1 MAEERLQKILAQ
13 AGIAS
18 RRKAEQLIV
27 EGRVTVNG
35 EVLKELGSKADPET
49 DAIKVDG
56 TLIRLPKRH
65 VYIALNKPREVVT
78 TVSDPQGRQT
88 VMHLLKGVKERVF
101 PVGRLDYHS
110 EGLLLL
116 TTDGEFANR
125 ITSPAGHVEKVYVV
139 KANGFLSEDQLAGFE
154 AGVPLSGR
162 RTAPAKIKLIKK
174 TVNPWYEVRL
184 MEGRQNQIR
193 IMFTHFHRLVEKLR
207 RVKIGFLT
215 LGGLPP
221 GMWRYLSPEE
231 VEHFQKLIGRSE
243 AEAERRSKK
252 PVPAGE
258 EGQVEVARTEYPVLP
273 KERFRRPR
281 FQQPDAPGAHAE
293 LRGGDRPVTRRP
305 AASRPVVE
313 PPAAQEPKVE
323 RPGLERPE
331 ADRPATKR
339 PGSRSFDGPKS
350 DRPAFRR
357 PSSDRPD
364 SDRPASK
371 RPSSRSFDGPKA
383 DRPSFQ
389 RSPSDRPASKRA
401 GSRSFDGPKSDR
413 PSFKRSPSDRP
424 DSRRPDSRSF
434 DGPKTDR
441 SASKRPGSRP
451 YDGPKSDRP
460 SFKRSPSDRPDSRRP
475 DSRSFDGPKT
485 DRSASKR
492 PGSRPYD
499 GPKSDRPSFQ
509 RPPSDRPASKRP
521 GSRPFDGP
529 RSDRPSSDRP
539 PSRGPG
545 SRPYGGPRSGGPRSE
560 GPATRGP
567 GSRPPSGPKSDR
579 SGSRKPPSRKP
590 GPRRRDDR

>member
-49 DAIKVDG
+49 DSIKVDG

-65 VYIALNKPREVVT
+65 VYIVLNKPREVVT

-116 TTDGEFANR
+116 TNDGEFANR
-125 ITSPAGHVEKVYVV
+125 ITSPTGHVEKVYVV
-139 KANGFLSEDQLAGFE
+139 KANGHLSEEQLAAFE
-154 AGVPLSGR
+154 AGIPLSGK
-162 RTAPAKIKLIKK
+162 RTAPAKIKLIRKSE
-174 TVNPWYEVRL
+174 NPWYEVRL
-184 MEGRQNQIR
+184 TEGRQNQIR

-207 RVKIGFLT
+207 RVKIGYLT

-221 GMWRYLSPEE
+221 GMWRYLDAEE

-243 AEAERRSKK
+243 AESQRRSRK
-252 PVPAGE
+252 PAAAGAE
-258 EGQVEVARTEYPVLP
+258 AHGDAARTEFPVLP

-281 FQQPDAPGAHAE
+281 FQVPDAPGAHAE

-339 PGSRSFDGPKS
+339 PGSRPFDGPKS

-371 RPSSRSFDGPKA
+371 RP
-383 DRPSFQ
+383 
-389 RSPSDRPASKRA
+389 
-401 GSRSFDGPKSDR
+401 GSRPFDGPKSDR
-413 PSFKRSPSDRP
+413 PPFRRPSSDRP
-424 DSRRPDSRSF
+424 D
-434 DGPKTDR
+434 TDR
-441 SASKRPGSRP
+441 PASKRPSSRP
-451 YDGPKSDRP
+451 YDGPKSDRLPFRRP
-460 SFKRSPSDRPDSRRP
+460 SSDRPD
-475 DSRSFDGPKT
+475 T

-492 PGSRPYD
+492 PSSRPFD

-529 RSDRPSSDRP
+529 KSDRPPFKRSPSDRPASKRPGSRPYDGTKTDRPSSDRP

-545 SRPYGGPRSGGPRSE
+545 ARSTGGPKSRGPRPE

-567 GSRPPSGPKSDR
+567 GSRPSGRPPSDR
-579 SGSRKPPSRKP
+579 PGSRKPPTRKP

>member
-49 DAIKVDG
+49 DSIKVDG

-65 VYIALNKPREVVT
+65 VYIVLNKPREVVT

-116 TTDGEFANR
+116 TNDGEFANR
-125 ITSPAGHVEKVYVV
+125 ITSPTGHVEKVYVV
-139 KANGFLSEDQLAGFE
+139 KANGHLSEEQLAAFE
-154 AGVPLSGR
+154 AGIPLSGK
-162 RTAPAKIKLIKK
+162 RTAPAKIKLIRKSE
-174 TVNPWYEVRL
+174 NPWYEVRL
-184 MEGRQNQIR
+184 TEGRQNQIR

-207 RVKIGFLT
+207 RVKIGYLT

-221 GMWRYLSPEE
+221 GMWRYLDAEE

-243 AEAERRSKK
+243 AEAQRRSRK
-252 PVPAGE
+252 PAAAGAE
-258 EGQVEVARTEYPVLP
+258 AHGDAARTEFPVLP

-281 FQQPDAPGAHAE
+281 FQEPEAPGAHAE

-305 AASRPVVE
+305 ATPRPEAE
-313 PPAAQEPKVE
+313 PPAAPAPKAE
-323 RPGLERPE
+323 RPSLQ
-331 ADRPATKR
+331 
-339 PGSRSFDGPKS
+339 
-350 DRPAFRR
+350 R
-357 PSSDRPD
+357 PS
-364 SDRPASK
+364 
-371 RPSSRSFDGPKA
+371 
-383 DRPSFQ
+383 
-389 RSPSDRPASKRA
+389 
-401 GSRSFDGPKSDR
+401 
-413 PSFKRSPSDRP
+413 
-424 DSRRPDSRSF
+424 
-434 DGPKTDR
+434 
-441 SASKRPGSRP
+441 
-451 YDGPKSDRP
+451 
-460 SFKRSPSDRPDSRRP
+460 
-475 DSRSFDGPKT
+475 
-485 DRSASKR
+485 
-492 PGSRPYD
+492 
-499 GPKSDRPSFQ
+499 
-509 RPPSDRPASKRP
+509 SDRPASKRP

-529 RSDRPSSDRP
+529 KSDRPSFRRPTSDRPDTDRPASKRPSSRPFDGPKSDRPAFRRPLSDRPDTDRPASKRPGSRPFDGPKSDRPAFRRPTSDRPDTDRPASKRPSSRPFDGPKSDRPAFRRPTSDRPDTDRPASKRPGSRPFDGPKSDRPPFKRSPSDRPASKRPGSRPYDGPKTDRPSSDRP

-545 SRPYGGPRSGGPRSE
+545 TRPTGGPKSRGPRPE

-567 GSRPPSGPKSDR
+567 GSRPSGRPPSDR
-579 SGSRKPPSRKP
+579 PGSRKPPARKP

>member
-49 DAIKVDG
+49 DHIKVDG
-56 TLIRLPKRH
+56 TPIRLPKRH

-116 TTDGEFANR
+116 TNDGEFANR
-125 ITSPAGHVEKVYVV
+125 ITSPTGHVEKVYVV
-139 KANGFLSEDQLAGFE
+139 KANGHLSEEQLEAFQAGI
-154 AGVPLSGR
+154 PLSGK
-162 RTAPAKIKLIKK
+162 RTAPAKIKLIRKAE
-174 TVNPWYEVRL
+174 NPWYEVRL
-184 MEGRQNQIR
+184 TEGRQNQIR

-207 RVKIGFLT
+207 RVKIGYLT

-231 VEHFQKLIGRSE
+231 VEHFQKLISRSE
-243 AEAERRSKK
+243 AESQRRSRK
-252 PVPAGE
+252 PATAGG
-258 EGQVEVARTEYPVLP
+258 EGTAELPRTEYPVLP

-281 FQQPDAPGAHAE
+281 FHQPDAPGAHAE

-305 AASRPVVE
+305 VPPRPVVE
-313 PPAAQEPKVE
+313 PPAPQEPKAE
-323 RPGLERPE
+323 RPRLERPVSG
-331 ADRPATKR
+331 RPASKR
-339 PGSRSFDGPKS
+339 TGSRPFDGPKS
-350 DRPAFRR
+350 
-357 PSSDRPD
+357 
-364 SDRPASK
+364 
-371 RPSSRSFDGPKA
+371 

-389 RSPSDRPASKRA
+389 RSPSDRP
-401 GSRSFDGPKSDR
+401 
-413 PSFKRSPSDRP
+413 
-424 DSRRPDSRSF
+424 
-434 DGPKTDR
+434 
-441 SASKRPGSRP
+441 
-451 YDGPKSDRP
+451 
-460 SFKRSPSDRPDSRRP
+460 
-475 DSRSFDGPKT
+475 
-485 DRSASKR
+485 ASKR

-509 RPPSDRPASKRP
+509 RPPSDRPASKKP
-521 GSRPFDGP
+521 GSRPYDGP
-529 RSDRPSSDRP
+529 RSDRPTSDRP

-567 GSRPPSGPKSDR
+567 GSRPPGGPKPERSGP
-579 SGSRKPPSRKP
+579 RKPPSRKP
-590 GPRRRDDR
+590 GPRRSDDR

>member
-35 EVLKELGSKADPET
+35 EVLKELGSKADAET
-49 DAIKVDG
+49 DHIKVDG

-125 ITSPAGHVEKVYVV
+125 ITSPSGHVEKVYVV
-139 KANGFLSEDQLAGFE
+139 KANGHLSEEQLEQFE
-154 AGVPLSGR
+154 AGIPLSGK
-162 RTAPAKIKLIKK
+162 RTAPAKIKLIRKSE
-174 TVNPWYEVRL
+174 NPWYEVRL

-221 GMWRYLSPEE
+221 GMWRYLAAEE
-231 VEHFQKLIGRSE
+231 VEQFQKLIRRSE
-243 AEAERRSKK
+243 AETQRRSRK
-252 PVPAGE
+252 PAETGA
-258 EGQVEVARTEYPVLP
+258 EGSADTARTEYPVLP

-281 FQQPDAPGAHAE
+281 FQQPAAPGAHAE

-305 AASRPVVE
+305 VAPRPEVE
-313 PPAAQEPKVE
+313 PPAAQEPKSEASVPQRRVFE
-323 RPGLERPE
+323 RPQ
-331 ADRPATKR
+331 T
-339 PGSRSFDGPKS
+339 
-350 DRPAFRR
+350 
-357 PSSDRPD
+357 
-364 SDRPASK
+364 DRPAS
-371 RPSSRSFDGPKA
+371 R
-383 DRPSFQ
+383 
-389 RSPSDRPASKRA
+389 
-401 GSRSFDGPKSDR
+401 
-413 PSFKRSPSDRP
+413 
-424 DSRRPDSRSF
+424 
-434 DGPKTDR
+434 
-441 SASKRPGSRP
+441 RPGSRP

-460 SFKRSPSDRPDSRRP
+460 SLQRPSSDRP
-475 DSRSFDGPKT
+475 SFDRP
-485 DRSASKR
+485 ASKR
-492 PGSRPYD
+492 PGSRPFD

-509 RPPSDRPASKRP
+509 RSSPGRPSSDRPASKRP

-529 RSDRPSSDRP
+529 KSDRPSFQRPSSDGP
-539 PSRGPG
+539 ASKGPG
-545 SRPYGGPRSGGPRSE
+545 SRPFGGSKSDRPSFQRPPSDRPAWKRTGSRPFDGPKSDKPSFQRPSSE
-560 GPATRGP
+560 RPPSDRPASRRP
-567 GSRPPSGPKSDR
+567 GSRPFDGPKSGRPPSDR
-579 SGSRKPPSRKP
+579 PGSSKPPSRKP
-590 GPRRRDDR
+590 GPRKRDDR